1 MSDTEQTPAETQPE
15 LQPGPRAEGSGP
27 QLGVDVAFQQLAD
40 PSFRR
45 LFLAKLISAFGSSMA
60 PVAIVFGVLELT
72 ERPALAGLVVAA
84 QTLTQAAVQL
94 FAGAVADRWDRRKVI
109 VLADLLAAS
118 AQIVVAVMFFRGI
131 ANIPLL
137 LGLTAC
143 MGVAYSLYW
152 PAAAGLIPQVVHR
165 DKLQPANA
173 VIALAR
179 ATALGLG
186 AATAGVLVAAFGA
199 GWAIAI
205 DAGTFLASAVLISG
219 VRPRTQQKPE
229 GNNLLRDLV
238 DGWKEFR
245 SRRWVWALTLQFTV
259 LLMGW
264 HAGFIIAGPVVA
276 RDQLG
281 GAAAWGLIAGAY
293 GVGSLL
299 GAFVAM
305 RFHIERPLFVG
316 TLLMFSFAVPLL
328 LLSVP
333 STTLFIAAGALVAG
347 ICIEIFAVVWF
358 TAMQTLIPPQALSRV
373 LAYDTLGSIA
383 LAPLGEAAAGPLI
396 EMYGTRPTLWIA
408 ATLVVVPTALVL
420 LVPEVR
426 NLTMSGGGGATS
438 DQGAAESG

>member
-1 MSDTEQTPAETQPE
+1 MTRTDDLPPREGDAPPETAPE
-15 LQPGPRAEGSGP
+15 P
-27 QLGVDVAFQQLAD
+27 QLGIDVAFRQLSD
-40 PSFRR
+40 TNFRR

-60 PVAIVFGVLELT
+60 PVALVFGVLEMT
-72 ERPALAGLVVAA
+72 NRPALAGLVVAA

-94 FAGAVADRWDRRKVI
+94 FAGVVADRWDRRKVI
-109 VLADLLAAS
+109 VAADLLAAS

-143 MGVAYSLYW
+143 MGIAYALYW
-152 PAAAGLIPQVVHR
+152 PAAAGMIPQVVER
-165 DKLQPANA
+165 EKLQPANA

-186 AATAGVLVAAFGA
+186 AATAGVLVAALGA

-205 DAGTFLASAVLISG
+205 DACTFLVSAILISG

-229 GNNLLRDLV
+229 GKNLLRDLV

-264 HAGFIIAGPVVA
+264 HAGFVIAGPVVA
-276 RDQLG
+276 RDKLG
-281 GAAAWGLIAGAY
+281 GAAAWGLVAGAY

-316 TLLMFSFAVPLL
+316 TLLMFSFAAPLL
-328 LLSVP
+328 LLSIP
-333 STTLFIAAGALVAG
+333 STTLLIAAGALVAG
-347 ICIEIFAVVWF
+347 VCIEIFAVVWF

-396 EMYGTRPTLWIA
+396 ELYGTRPTLLLA
-408 ATLVVVPTALVL
+408 AAAVVVPTALVL

-426 NLTMSGGGGATS
+426 NLRMGGGEASET
-438 DQGAAESG
+438 AA